1 MDQAEREIALDEGIH
16 LRGTPIWFDAS
27 RRRTHCVLT
36 GLGQKLPPRHERVLC
51 SGELAS
57 ILDRAGYRVGVLP
70 ANWQQWLGFGGRQL
84 KLVELGSGVGEAVAL
99 VDDGERRLLICGDL
113 PRQRRPLPQVDHV
126 VMSGRALE
134 HEGLEAAV
142 AFEQVRILAES
153 RLAAGDSTVVG
164 VEALDVGL
172 AVLRHLEAAGMPVR
186 PRGLLA
192 KAHHGSS
199 HETRRKAVVVALS
212 GERAQR
218 GPDYLID
225 SGLGIA
231 AQTTAVAQL
240 IPCRWYVGL
249 GELKALCNET
259 QASMLSLYDCEPSRT
274 VKVPKLKVRTVRAK
288 HQAVLGL

>member
-1 MDQAEREIALDEGIH
+1 MDKAEREIALDGGIH

-36 GLGQKLPPRHERVLC
+36 GLGARLPPRHERVLC
-51 SGELAS
+51 SGELAG
-57 ILDRAGYRVGVLP
+57 ILERAGYRVGVLP

-84 KLVELGSGVGEAVAL
+84 KLVELGSGVGEAAAL

-126 VMSGRALE
+126 VMCGRALE
-134 HEGLEAAV
+134 HQGLEPEV
-142 AFEQVRILAES
+142 AFEQVRILAEG

-172 AVLRHLEAAGMPVR
+172 ALLRHLEAAGVMVR
-186 PRGLLA
+186 ARGLLA
-192 KAHHGSS
+192 KVHEGSGAGS
-199 HETRRKAVVVALS
+199 RRRAVVIALS

-218 GPDYLID
+218 GPDYLVD
-225 SGLGIA
+225 TGLG
-231 AQTTAVAQL
+231 TASANEVQR

-249 GELKALCNET
+249 GELTPLYKET
-259 QASMLSLYDCEPSRT
+259 RASVLSLYDCEPSQA
-274 VKVPKLKVRTVRAK
+274 VKVPKLKIRTVRAK